1 MYILS
6 LVDLFKIFL
15 SFALGSIIGIERE
28 IHEKPAG
35 MRTHILVSLATTLFT
50 MLSISDSFG
59 DPMLSGNDPTRIAS
73 GVLTGMGF
81 IGAGVIIST
90 GGHVRGITTAASLWI
105 TTGVGMAVGLGEYP
119 LAILITVLTLLILS
133 VLFSF
138 EKFLNKHFSK

>member
-1 MYILS
+1 
-6 LVDLFKIFL
+6 
-15 SFALGSIIGIERE
+15 
-28 IHEKPAG
+28 
-35 MRTHILVSLATTLFT
+35 
-50 MLSISDSFG
+50 
-59 DPMLSGNDPTRIAS
+59 MLSGNDPTRIAS